1 MAQPE
6 TSGKVLR
13 SGYIEMSPFS
23 FTDKDGNATGV
34 INQFQRQ
41 LIRAAGYEWQA
52 KPFPIKRMVKSV
64 VEGEVDVYIGFL
76 HQWDD
81 ASIFVS
87 EQIELTIVEFISS
100 SSLGVIH
107 YFFLENV
114 GRNY

>member
-1 MAQPE
+1 MSSIITTTEMNHTVAIIGTDSNGE
-6 TSGKVLR
+6 LLKV
-13 SGYIEMSPFS
+13 SIYFKKYICF
-23 FTDKDGNATGV
+23 
-34 INQFQRQ
+34 
-41 LIRAAGYEWQA
+41 
-52 KPFPIKRMVKSV
+52 
-64 VEGEVDVYIGFL
+64 IGFL